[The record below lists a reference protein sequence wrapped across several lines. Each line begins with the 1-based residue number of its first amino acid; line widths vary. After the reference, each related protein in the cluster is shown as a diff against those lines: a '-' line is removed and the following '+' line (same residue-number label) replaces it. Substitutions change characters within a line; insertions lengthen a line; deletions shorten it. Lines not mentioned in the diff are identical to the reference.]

1 MIQKIFILSLLLI
14 MQTQA
19 FAKVILTYEEA
30 ILLAQKNNLEI
41 IAASEA
47 YRASE
52 LKIKSAQGQYLPELS
67 LGLSYN
73 KIRSELSTGASSTN
87 DSYSSSLTLTQNL
100 FNGFGDTASVKLAR
114 SNLLTEE
121 ANFQDV
127 KSQISFDLKSAFA
140 AYFYAK
146 DSLTL
151 ARDIKKRREDNLS
164 MVELRFENGRENK
177 GSVLLSKAYLEG
189 AKLDL
194 VKAENALQSSYLYL
208 ARILNIDIE
217 DDTQIELSSRP
228 LIPTMTNNKTDP
240 DFNLLILDTPIFK
253 KFQSVLL
260 SAEANLTIGRSN
272 YYPSWNISG
281 AVEKSGDS
289 FFPND
294 TKNLKIGTGLTWS
307 IFNGGKDYF
316 TINSQNL
323 LVKASEKRLE
333 NQYKELKRTLQQN
346 FVSFKEA
353 SLAVKVSQ
361 AFLEAAEVRSNIAR
375 SKYNNGISNFDDWD
389 LIENELI
396 NRQKDLTLKVR
407 DQLVALAS
415 WENSQGKG
423 MFP

>member
-1 MIQKIFILSLLLI
+1 MIQKIYILALLLG
-14 MQTQA
+14 MHSTS

-30 ILLAQKNNLEI
+30 VLLAQKNNLEI
-41 IAASEA
+41 AAASEA
-47 YRASE
+47 FRASE
-52 LKIKSAQGQYLPELS
+52 LKIRSAQGQYLPDLN

-73 KIRSELSTGASSTN
+73 KIKSELSTGASTSN
-87 DSYSSSLTLTQNL
+87 DSFTSSLTLTQNL
-100 FNGFGDTASVKLAR
+100 FNGFSDAASVKLAR
-114 SNLLTEE
+114 SNFLTEE
-121 ANFQDV
+121 ANFQDT
-127 KSQISFDLKSAFA
+127 KSQISFDLRSAFA

-151 ARDIKKRREDNLS
+151 ARDIKKRREDNLA

-194 VKAENALQSSYLYL
+194 IKAENTMQSSLLYL
-208 ARILNIDIE
+208 ARILNIG

-228 LIPTMTNNKTDP
+228 EIPLMSYDKTNP
-240 DFNLLILDTPIFK
+240 DFNLLIQDTPLFK

-260 SAEANLTIGRSN
+260 SAEANLTIGRSS
-272 YYPSWNISG
+272 YYPSWDISG
-281 AVEKSGDS
+281 SVEKSGDS

-316 TINSQNL
+316 TTNSQNL

-333 NQYKELKRTLQQN
+333 NQYKELKRILQQN

-353 SLAVKVSQ
+353 SLAVNVSQ
-361 AFLEAAEVRSNIAR
+361 AFLKAAEVRSDIAR

-415 WENSQGKG
+415 WENAQGKG